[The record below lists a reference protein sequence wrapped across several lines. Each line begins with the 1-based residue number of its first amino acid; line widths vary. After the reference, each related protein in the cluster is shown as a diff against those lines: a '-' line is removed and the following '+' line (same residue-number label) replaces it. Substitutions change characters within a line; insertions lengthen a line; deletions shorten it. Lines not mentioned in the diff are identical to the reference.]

1 MIGIHLSSKKQIGAP
16 MSFLNKFHVAKCLPG
31 AAILVLFLSSCA
43 TVPKPVIP
51 VKPGK
56 EVETLQSMVSL
67 SFSNSRGNM
76 GGRGYLIFKQPDR
89 FHLVVLSPFGF
100 AVMEVYV
107 DGERITCLVP
117 SKETAYA
124 GTLTE
129 LSDHNALKSW
139 SMMRWVIENPPSA
152 ANSGGVL
159 ERISSRGGKEYLYF
173 DGRGLLERKSNEE
186 GDQVMYRDYRN
197 IAGVA
202 FPESIELSNRMG
214 DRVKVAFKEP
224 EVNVSVDDA
233 SFVPNL
239 EGFTVLPITLFKGF

>member
-1 MIGIHLSSKKQIGAP
+1 MPFRKKINA
-16 MSFLNKFHVAKCLPG
+16 AKCLIVT
-31 AAILVLFLSSCA
+31 ATVFLFLSSCA
-43 TVPKPVIP
+43 TVPKPVVP
-51 VKPGK
+51 VTPGK
-56 EVETLQSMVSL
+56 EVETLQSVVSL

-76 GGRGYLIFKQPDR
+76 GGRGYLLFKRPDR

-107 DGERITCLVP
+107 DGERITCLIP

-139 SMMRWVIENPPSA
+139 GLMRWVIENPPA
-152 ANSGGVL
+152 TANSGGVL
-159 ERISSRGGKEYLYF
+159 ERVSAFGGKEFLYF

-186 GDQVMYRDYRN
+186 GDQVMYHDYRN
-197 IAGVA
+197 IDGVA

-224 EVNVSVDDA
+224 EVNVPVDDA

-239 EGFTVLPITLFKGF
+239 EGVTVLPITLFKGL

>member
-1 MIGIHLSSKKQIGAP
+1 MPFLKKLHA
-16 MSFLNKFHVAKCLPG
+16 AKSL
-31 AAILVLFLSSCA
+31 ILIAFVFLFLSSCA
-43 TVPKPVIP
+43 TTPKPIVLF
-51 VKPGK
+51 KPGK

-76 GGRGYLIFKQPDR
+76 GGRGYLLFKRPDR

-124 GTLTE
+124 GALTE

-139 SMMRWVIENPPSA
+139 GLMRWVIENPPA
-152 ANSGGVL
+152 AAGSGGVL
-159 ERISSRGGKEYLYF
+159 ERVSARGGREFLYF
-173 DGRGLLERKSNEE
+173 DARGLLERKSNEE

-197 IAGVA
+197 IDGVA
-202 FPESIELSNRMG
+202 FPESIELSNRTG